1 MYIVYIWKNRFWFIL
16 WRVNDDLL
24 VDYFF
29 LISIFFSL
37 VEEKATI
44 VRRLL
49 AEVELG
55 VEEAAMMSQLASHLS
70 GLEGERAKLRAQVN
84 SKSKLTVHI

>member
-1 MYIVYIWKNRFWFIL
+1 MSLLFI
-16 WRVNDDLL
+16 
-24 VDYFF
+24 
-29 LISIFFSL
+29 IFSL

-49 AEVELG
+49 QEVELG

-70 GLEGERAKLRAQVN
+70 GLEGERAKLRAQVKIIKN
-84 SKSKLTVHI
+84 NLQVYEFQYLRSLIN

>member
-1 MYIVYIWKNRFWFIL
+1 M
-16 WRVNDDLL
+16 
-24 VDYFF
+24 
-29 LISIFFSL
+29 
-37 VEEKATI
+37 EEKATI

-70 GLEGERAKLRAQVN
+70 GLEGERAKLRAQV
-84 SKSKLTVHI
+84 KSQLYTFPSITIIIRSDD

>member
-1 MYIVYIWKNRFWFIL
+1 M
-16 WRVNDDLL
+16 
-24 VDYFF
+24 
-29 LISIFFSL
+29 

-49 AEVELG
+49 QEVELG

-70 GLEGERAKLRAQVN
+70 GLEGERAKLRAQVKRFKN
-84 SKSKLTVHI
+84 NFKFVKRSISKISLIISFLINIKKGPEL

>member
-1 MYIVYIWKNRFWFIL
+1 MSLLFI
-16 WRVNDDLL
+16 
-24 VDYFF
+24 
-29 LISIFFSL
+29 IFSL

-49 AEVELG
+49 QEVELG

-70 GLEGERAKLRAQVN
+70 GLEGERAKLRAQVKIIIN
-84 SKSKLTVHI
+84 NLQVYEFQYLRSLIN